1 MRDYDSVSTLRAAL
15 DNRTTSATDL
25 AHRAR
30 QSAKEAKSTFITV
43 AEHDG
48 VATAHSDARITAGS
62 PRSALE
68 GIPIAVKD
76 VINTDGLRTTM
87 GSHLFSEN
95 VPTQDAPLIAQL
107 KNAGATVIGKTNTHE
122 FSYGIRGDAGA
133 FGVVTNPHDVTR
145 VAGGSSSGSAA
156 AVAKGIVPLAVG
168 TDTAGSVRVPAAL
181 CGVVGFKPTYGLLD
195 TSGIFPLSPSF
206 DTAGFLATS
215 VSDIALTM
223 HAIGF
228 DTISHDD
235 DDIGTLRFSTLAD
248 NPILGGGGFADATG
262 QGLAE
267 LLETP
272 DVLHPTLDGRP
283 IDFME
288 IYNVVRAREAF
299 LIHEDSVASEPALY
313 QPSTLAKLQAGAEIP
328 DREVARKLAAIPAI
342 VEQYLH
348 AFRDT
353 DILLSSTVPID
364 APLLH
369 EKSGSSSD
377 ALMSQVI
384 IWNILGWPAL
394 SIPYW
399 SPGHSL
405 PLSVQVIGKP
415 GRDADVL
422 RAGMHVQHLLS
433 THVTAMS

>member
-1 MRDYDSVSTLRAAL
+1 MRGYDSVSTLRPAL
-15 DNRTTSATDL
+15 DSGTATAADL
-25 AHRAR
+25 AQRAR
-30 QSAKEAKSTFITV
+30 QAAKATKNTFITI
-43 AEHDG
+43 AEPDDA
-48 VATAHSDARITAGS
+48 ATADSDACIQAGS

-76 VINTDGLRTTM
+76 VINTRGLRTTM
-87 GSHLFSEN
+87 GSNLFSDN
-95 VPTQDAPLIAQL
+95 VPTEDAPLIKQL
-107 KNAGATVIGKTNTHE
+107 KNAGAHVIGKTNTHE

-133 FGVVTNPHDVTR
+133 FGVVTNPHDATR
-145 VAGGSSSGSAA
+145 VAGGSSSGSAS

-195 TSGIFPLSPSF
+195 TNGIFPLSPSF

-223 HAIGF
+223 HAIGL
-228 DTISHDD
+228 DNISPDD
-235 DDIGTLRFSTLAD
+235 DDTGTLGFSTLAD
-248 NPILGGGGFADATG
+248 NPILGGCGFADATG
-262 QGLAE
+262 QWLTE

-272 DVLHPTLDGRP
+272 DILHPTLGGRP
-283 IDFME
+283 IDFMD

-299 LIHEDSVASEPALY
+299 LIHEEYVASEPALY
-313 QPSTLAKLQAGAEIP
+313 QSSTLAKLQAGANIS
-328 DREVARKLAAIPAI
+328 DHEVARKLASIPAI
-342 VEQYLH
+342 AEQYLQ
-348 AFRDT
+348 AFGET
-353 DILLSSTVPID
+353 DILLSSTVPIE
-364 APLLH
+364 APLLS

-399 SPGHSL
+399 SPDHSL